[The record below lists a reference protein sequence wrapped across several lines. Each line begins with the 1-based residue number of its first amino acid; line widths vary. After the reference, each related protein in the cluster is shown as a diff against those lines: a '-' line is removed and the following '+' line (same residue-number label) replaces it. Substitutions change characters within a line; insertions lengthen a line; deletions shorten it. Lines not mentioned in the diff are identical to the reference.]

1 MGGGKL
7 HLWCWDH
14 AVLDSF
20 FLPLVDSFA
29 WILTHS
35 LSLLNLFPERHCC
48 AAISTSITPAERLE
62 AVLKARD
69 SFLHDS
75 QSVHDEEMS
84 TGADAAITKHLT
96 FLVYHSKHLNER
108 NGIVDSE
115 ESLRTEIC
123 LTLEVMECLYRA
135 SSQIVGASF
144 QRMGNEVMHLLIT
157 IMDDEINRRQM
168 QGMMDVSEKMRISDG
183 DEGPRKSYDEEGG
196 GRSTPSLD
204 DGQKQD
210 PNEDQAE
217 EGERSRPITPPN
229 ESSQNEEGDKMLRK
243 ATKILGH
250 CARAG
255 EDTKPMAHFPGLLG
269 SFVNLIALRPYYLVP
284 WEARLSALWTM
295 ANLACNADCMQ
306 MMACTPGLV
315 DALVDIACRPLRSND
330 PVETAIEVLRSRS
343 IASRAILNLSWK
355 PENKVLLSDNKALI
369 DLLAELTVHR
379 TASPNI
385 SKSRTVQ
392 EILVTT
398 RRHAAG
404 ALRNLAAAPRRVKIF
419 LCSYKDGHLLDV
431 LTDAALNDPDS
442 AVKDRAFATFNNLA
456 IQDTAQF
463 LARHPALVLALKD
476 VLLSSE
482 ESMESDTHTD
492 GTPKDHASKTL
503 LVLERSI
510 TPSMDSYENL
520 RDLLDALNPTPASGD
535 GREIDNANEVAA
547 V

>member
-1 MGGGKL
+1 MQ
-7 HLWCWDH
+7 
-14 AVLDSF
+14 
-20 FLPLVDSFA
+20 
-29 WILTHS
+29 
-35 LSLLNLFPERHCC
+35 
-48 AAISTSITPAERLE
+48 
-62 AVLKARD
+62 KARD
-69 SFLHDS
+69 SFHHDS

-96 FLVYHSKHLNER
+96 FLVYHSKHLTER
-108 NGIVDSE
+108 NGIVDSA
-115 ESLRTEIC
+115 ESLRAEIC
-123 LTLEVMECLYRA
+123 ITLEVMESLYRA

-157 IMDDEINRRQM
+157 VMDDEINRRQV
-168 QGMMDVSEKMRISDG
+168 QRMMDVSEKTRISDG
-183 DEGPRKSYDEEGG
+183 DDGQRKSVNGKG

-204 DGQKQD
+204 SGQKKD
-210 PNEDQAE
+210 SRADEAK

-229 ESSQNEEGDKMLRK
+229 DSSQNEEGDKMLRR

-269 SFVNLIALRPYYLVP
+269 SFVNLIALRPYSLVP
-284 WEARLSALWTM
+284 WEARLSALWTI

-355 PENKVLLSDNKALI
+355 PENKVLLSDHKALI

-379 TASPNI
+379 SASPNI

-431 LTDAALNDPDS
+431 LTDAGI
-442 AVKDRAFATFNNLA
+442 VVVV
-456 IQDTAQF
+456 
-463 LARHPALVLALKD
+463 VL
-476 VLLSSE
+476 
-482 ESMESDTHTD
+482 
-492 GTPKDHASKTL
+492 
-503 LVLERSI
+503 
-510 TPSMDSYENL
+510 
-520 RDLLDALNPTPASGD
+520 
-535 GREIDNANEVAA
+535 VAA
-547 V
+547 ACIIVVLFC